1 MYPTNVIIAVGTNLG
16 NFKINF
22 QNALGEIA
30 KFSKITTIG
39 NIYISKPYGF
49 KNQNNFHNTAIEIL
63 TNHQPLQLLKKIE
76 SIENKLMKNK
86 KIINGPRTID
96 LDIIFFG
103 NKIIKCSQL
112 EIPHPQAI
120 NRDFVLKPIFDIRPF
135 YKDPLT
141 KLSIKELLNSIN
153 SYYIIKSLNSSYLG
167 KKFF

>member
-1 MYPTNVIIAVGTNLG
+1 MYPTNVIIALGTNLG
-16 NFKINF
+16 KFKINF

-96 LDIIFFG
+96 LDIIFFW
-103 NKIIKCSQL
+103 K
-112 EIPHPQAI
+112 
-120 NRDFVLKPIFDIRPF
+120 
-135 YKDPLT
+135 
-141 KLSIKELLNSIN
+141 
-153 SYYIIKSLNSSYLG
+153 
-167 KKFF
+167 